1 MHKRTIAALML
12 WLISSTMCMPG
23 QAQSEWQLPGVQM
36 PTWLSERLAPDK
48 RGLLAP
54 VEVWQLG
61 PKGAPSYLF
70 VSPCCDMGNKVYGQS
85 GELVCIAG
93 GWVSPKGM
101 RPCHELAIKFD
112 ERVLIWSLKRPSADK
127 KTDDPQAGPVEALK
141 RLFQGRNP

>member
-1 MHKRTIAALML
+1 MQTNAKTALSTL
-12 WLISSTMCMPG
+12 LSSLLLCASGT
-23 QAQSEWQLPGVQM
+23 AHSEWQRPGVQM

-48 RGLLAP
+48 RGLVAP

-61 PKGAPSYLF
+61 PQERPAYLF

-93 GWVSPKGM
+93 GGISPKGM

-112 ERVLIWSLKRPSADK
+112 ERVLIWSLNRPSADK